1 MFSNSVLYEKLEE
14 LLDNAHECC
23 PTLRCSDV
31 LTIKT
36 DCETAWQQL
45 KHLGKS
51 SIVNDLSTPLF
62 AAIKVLEKEKVI
74 SKFDTEPLEEDEFE
88 EGTRLKK
95 DNEAEE
101 EEENEEDEMIYT
113 EQEQK
118 IRDEEII
125 YGCSEEEEEEEEK
138 HKDVNN
144 ENNEEEEED
153 EDEQEEEEDEDEDE
167 EEEEEEES
175 SAESTEDSI
184 KMDDTE
190 NDKDKDTKE
199 EDEESSGS
207 EEDEP
212 LQLKPKMVRF
222 SDVKKEE
229 EEDLEQEEAPK
240 PQRLI
245 SSFER
250 KQRALAKQINSIE
263 NELVSRK
270 KWEMGGE
277 VEAKE
282 RGVDSLLDVVRGRNI
297 EDGRRLEVDFGV

>member
-125 YGCSEEEEEEEEK
+125 YGCSEEEEEEEELLEPPNK
-138 HKDVNN
+138 ELELLPPNKLEEDDEEDELEEDEPNKDDDPPNN
-144 ENNEEEEED
+144 ELDPLEED
-153 EDEQEEEEDEDEDE
+153 EDFET
-167 EEEEEEES
+167 EEES
-175 SAESTEDSI
+175 I
-184 KMDDTE
+184 FNM
-190 NDKDKDTKE
+190 
-199 EDEESSGS
+199 
-207 EEDEP
+207 
-212 LQLKPKMVRF
+212 
-222 SDVKKEE
+222 
-229 EEDLEQEEAPK
+229 
-240 PQRLI
+240 
-245 SSFER
+245 
-250 KQRALAKQINSIE
+250 
-263 NELVSRK
+263 
-270 KWEMGGE
+270 
-277 VEAKE
+277 
-282 RGVDSLLDVVRGRNI
+282 
-297 EDGRRLEVDFGV
+297 